1 VIDPVGPDSLHSHSE
16 SEATAKGPVAEK
28 QALIISGIVLA
39 SRPEDLAEVSRALEA
54 ISWAEV
60 HFSDPRGR
68 LVVIIEAANL
78 DQSADRLKELQEL
91 PRVLMAELAQYCIEE
106 EELGSPNPGGNHEP
120 DPT

>member
-1 VIDPVGPDSLHSHSE
+1 M
-16 SEATAKGPVAEK
+16 
-28 QALIISGIVLA
+28 IISGIVVA
-39 SRPEDLAEVSRALEA
+39 SRPEHLAEVSQELEA

-68 LVVIIEAANL
+68 LVVTIEATDL

-91 PRVLMAELAQYCIEE
+91 PRVLMAELGQYCIEE
-106 EELGSPNPGGNHEP
+106 DCIEQESGRPNPGGNHEP